1 MPSVNPIS
9 FDTQTSDQQGAGR
22 YLNALREHWL
32 LVTLLVSAAVGA
44 AVLYSATVEKRYEAQ
59 TDVLVTPVSAS
70 DPTFVGI
77 GLLRESSDQSRS
89 ILTAARFVK
98 TPQIADAVLDRLGI
112 EGSRE
117 DLLDAV
123 TVTPLGQSNI
133 VTIQGE
139 ASSPELAAT
148 IANAFAEEMLAQR
161 TARFKEDLE
170 LTIERL
176 RARLAATPATDAASI
191 EVTALRQRL
200 GNLSGL
206 VGGDDPTLQ
215 VTSAAVA
222 PAVPVWPRPALSIGI
237 ALLASLLLGSGLA
250 IALELANPKVTREEE
265 LLLEQRL
272 PILARVPRMSKGVVQ
287 RYLAGREQLPGD
299 VREAYRTLR
308 ASLAL
313 AGKER
318 EFPRTILVA
327 SAIPGEGKSM
337 TSANLA
343 ITIALAGQ
351 RVILVDGDLR
361 RPMIATIFGVA
372 ARPLGLGTVLA
383 GKGNVRDALVA
394 APGHGDELR
403 LLTASPEQA
412 HMVDLLDTARVERV
426 FAQLRE
432 QADVVIVDSPPLTEV
447 SDALTLADE
456 AEAVLVA
463 VRLGRSRRD
472 RLNELRRLLAQRGV
486 PVAGFVV
493 TTNERSRRSTY
504 AYGSAD
510 GRASTE
516 AVRRRPLRRRR
527 AVATRREGP

>member
-299 VREAYRTLR
+299 VREAYQPYTRVAKRVFDVLVATVGLLLT
-308 ASLAL
+308 APLLPLLAL
-313 AGKER
+313 AVSCTPGPIIFR
-318 EFPRTILVA
+318 QLRL
-327 SAIPGEGKSM
+327 GEGGATFTIFKFRTMLQDAEPVGAVWASVGDARITRVGALM
-337 TSANLA
+337 RRTRLDELPQLVNVLRGEMSIVGPRPERPEFMQELKEAVPFWSRRHLVKPGITGWAQVHRGYTADADGTAEKLAYDLWYLRHRSLVLDLA
-343 ITIALAGQ
+343 IC
-351 RVILVDGDLR
+351 VK
-361 RPMIATIFGVA
+361 
-372 ARPLGLGTVLA
+372 TVTT
-383 GKGNVRDALVA
+383 
-394 APGHGDELR
+394 
-403 LLTASPEQA
+403 LLTG
-412 HMVDLLDTARVERV
+412 TGAR
-426 FAQLRE
+426 
-432 QADVVIVDSPPLTEV
+432 
-447 SDALTLADE
+447 
-456 AEAVLVA
+456 
-463 VRLGRSRRD
+463 
-472 RLNELRRLLAQRGV
+472 
-486 PVAGFVV
+486 
-493 TTNERSRRSTY
+493 
-504 AYGSAD
+504 
-510 GRASTE
+510 
-516 AVRRRPLRRRR
+516 
-527 AVATRREGP
+527 